1 MQTAMSPPDDCQQYV
16 VVSPE
21 GNQIVI
27 SKELFGA
34 LLDFLQGNK
43 PTGSLVIQFR
53 NGGIAGLEGVIKR
66 IYK

>member
-1 MQTAMSPPDDCQQYV
+1 MQPALSPPDDGQQYV

>member
-1 MQTAMSPPDDCQQYV
+1 MPSAMSRPDDGQQYV

-21 GNQIVI
+21 GTQIVI
-27 SKELFGA
+27 SRELFGA
-34 LLDFLQGNK
+34 LWDFLQGNK

-66 IYK
+66 VYK